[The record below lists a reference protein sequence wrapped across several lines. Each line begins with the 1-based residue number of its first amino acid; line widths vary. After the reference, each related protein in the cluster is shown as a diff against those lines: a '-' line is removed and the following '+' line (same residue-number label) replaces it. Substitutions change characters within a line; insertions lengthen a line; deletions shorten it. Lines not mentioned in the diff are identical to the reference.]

1 MGHDGPSLRAE
12 PGSRLFYTW
21 TSSISFQPQQI
32 FETYVERLAHVYILV
47 SMLVLDRRLD
57 PYFFAT
63 AGAPRAQ
70 QSPESRRNYRHGG
83 PWYDEEGPASPLSTG
98 ERK

>member
-63 AGAPRAQ
+63 GAPRAQ
-70 QSPESRRNYRHGG
+70 QNPESRRNSRLDSGV
-83 PWYDEEGPASPLSTG
+83 STLYVVT
-98 ERK
+98 